1 MAKDTGI
8 YTPEEQE
15 LLNKTLDYR
24 LRMMSEVF
32 KEGTPR
38 RPGDI
43 RVANEGLN
51 SIDSAVDKAA
61 NTRLKQSAV
70 KNDADVKA
78 TVVGILK
85 AQAERRAQQAKRTVS
100 VDVALDEIPEIE
112 RPVFVPGEDSFEQPT
127 LTMEE
132 IMGEEDGKE

>member
-1 MAKDTGI
+1 MAKDVGI

-43 RVANEGLN
+43 RVANEVLN

-85 AQAERRAQQAKRTVS
+85 AQAERRAQQAKRSADTEVILE
-100 VDVALDEIPEIE
+100 DTLDIE

-127 LTMEE
+127 LSMEE

>member
-1 MAKDTGI
+1 MAKDVGI

-43 RVANEGLN
+43 RVANEVLN

-85 AQAERRAQQAKRTVS
+85 AQAERRAQQAKRSADTEVILE
-100 VDVALDEIPEIE
+100 DTLDIE

>member
-1 MAKDTGI
+1 MAKDVGI

-43 RVANEGLN
+43 RVANEVLN

-85 AQAERRAQQAKRTVS
+85 AQAERRALQAKR
-100 VDVALDEIPEIE
+100 DVNTEVILDDTLDIE

>member
-1 MAKDTGI
+1 MAKDVGI

-43 RVANEGLN
+43 RVANEVLN

-85 AQAERRAQQAKRTVS
+85 AQAERRALQAKRDANAEV
-100 VDVALDEIPEIE
+100 VLDDTLDIE

>member
-1 MAKDTGI
+1 MAKDVGI

-43 RVANEGLN
+43 RVANEVLN

-85 AQAERRAQQAKRTVS
+85 AQAERRALQAKRDANTEVILA
-100 VDVALDEIPEIE
+100 DTLDIE

>member
-1 MAKDTGI
+1 MAKDVGI

-43 RVANEGLN
+43 RVANEVLN

-85 AQAERRAQQAKRTVS
+85 AQAERRALQAKRDANTEVIL
-100 VDVALDEIPEIE
+100 DDALDIE